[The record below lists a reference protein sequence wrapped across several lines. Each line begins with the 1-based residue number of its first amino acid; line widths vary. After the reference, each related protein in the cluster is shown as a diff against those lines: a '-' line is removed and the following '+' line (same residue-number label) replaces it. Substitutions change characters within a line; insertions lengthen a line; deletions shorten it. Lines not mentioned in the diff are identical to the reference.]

1 MENNKFLETFKKII
15 NECRYDSTYKMAWAK
30 ALVEI
35 SKYKNDDSEYID
47 IYLDEISKKVIKY
60 YWDQI
65 VFLDV
70 LQGRNLTKQPVIL
83 QSVNTLIEEYYRY
96 IGLNQLIKFEQ
107 IESKLS
113 ERLADKYLTCIKD
126 VTKTLKADVSWRFIY
141 IDGES
146 HEEIYRYYK
155 EHDKIVILK
164 ENIEILKENRQE
176 LINLINL
183 RWKEMI
189 KSFDKNYK
197 TLEEIEDVNTSVNR
211 LDGILEFSKQLFNKL
226 SEEDANSNNKNSK
239 LEINNDIAKICEI
252 RNEINCDI
260 KEHITSNIERKVDL
274 GDVNDN
280 DFNVIISEIK
290 QLLRANKLIG
300 NKLIENYDN
309 DEFFDYINKRAEKIL
324 MFNLSNPYLTI
335 EESYEVIISLSFIA
349 LKFYT
354 GNFWENVN
362 NQYEKLYT
370 MPGVKPQKIR
380 NKIVEILKGFRG
392 NDKRYIEY
400 PIKNAIVPYTFLD
413 KYYDFMFDI
422 YRLNFKESL
431 PENLIEEVRY
441 IFEAIYEKINA
452 DSDELNI
459 EVTNKTYK
467 LIKSTQNIIKNEENL
482 LELCELSANVL
493 ERIQAYIWNYN
504 TDLEDNSYFN
514 TSFER
519 FLHTNRS
526 EKRRLSEFEKKE
538 YQSRWKPT
546 FRLIN
551 NEVYLI
557 TPIHKVDD
565 KFDPTKLNIW
575 AYNGDDIIS
584 IEEKPVAV
592 PGIGYST
599 VDPQNILVDRPLGKL
614 SYMISAGKE
623 EIYNSKDNLY
633 RDYILFNEDGYEIK
647 TDTNYTGVCSIVF
660 RDATDNGIHLK
671 AKRMHYDVGEINV
684 KQGNCFTLNDEII
697 TFTGKVK
704 NGIIGEINSN
714 CNAKVNDEHVD
725 VYDSVR
731 CIVFSCDDEIENIG
745 IEINDKRIKLKELD
759 YKVSSLNKSVQ
770 LDISDIRD
778 GYYKLRIFDYI
789 QNKNVFYK
797 NFVLDSNMKI
807 NCTKNFSR
815 NYIIN
820 IESNLIGN
828 ITRNININNGIS
840 TIIAFQNN
848 NEIIEYEVRLNV
860 PLYQIDDGEYKDVD
874 EYIWANDLSNYSKIT
889 LINFEFDIIEIKDE
903 KLKNICEPYT
913 LSGKTNIIDGKLLKN
928 FKERTEFYLNLKN
941 SSKVKTYQL
950 WVLNTCK
957 LIDNETFVNYDKN
970 AEELIINTSYIGD
983 ESIFVRLKNSSGNVI
998 FEEEITST
1006 VSCIK
1011 KENLYSKIYYT
1022 LEFFVREQIS
1032 IFMCNERILGTREIF
1047 FMKHTD
1053 LIGKYCK
1060 INSIRFDDF
1069 RNQDKELIL
1078 NNTFIQF
1085 NEIFNKEL
1093 NIYVGEIYRMQMGE
1107 KISFESINPVKIE
1120 ILTDNYTEVVNCV
1133 ITTMDDDGL
1142 LYNIDKRIFDDI
1154 GDRNYVAVNDY
1165 DVALIRKREE
1175 R

>member
-1 MENNKFLETFKKII
+1 MKNNKFLEIFKKII
-15 NECRYDSTYKMAWAK
+15 KECRYDNTYKMAWAK

-35 SKYKNDDSEYID
+35 SRYKNDDSDYID
-47 IYLDEISKKVIKY
+47 IYLEEFSKKFIKY

-65 VFLDV
+65 VYLDV
-70 LQGRNLTKQPVIL
+70 LQGRNLTKQPVIIQL
-83 QSVNTLIEEYYRY
+83 VNNLIEEYYRY
-96 IGLNQLIKFEQ
+96 IGLKQLIKFEQ
-107 IESKLS
+107 IENTLNKQLT
-113 ERLADKYLTCIKD
+113 DKYLTCIKD
-126 VTKTLKADVSWRFIY
+126 VTKTLKADVSWRFTY
-141 IDGES
+141 IDGEQ

-155 EHDKIVILK
+155 ENSKIVISK
-164 ENIEILKENRQE
+164 ENIEMLRENCQE
-176 LINLINL
+176 LINLINS
-183 RWKEMI
+183 RWKEML
-189 KSFDKNYK
+189 KSFNKDS
-197 TLEEIEDVNTSVNR
+197 SVNSE
-211 LDGILEFSKQLFNKL
+211 ITISNETKL
-226 SEEDANSNNKNSK
+226 VSDYS
-239 LEINNDIAKICEI
+239 
-252 RNEINCDI
+252 NEINSKTNESSNVVQESKIDFGDINDNKFNLIIGEI
-260 KEHITSNIERKVDL
+260 KE
-274 GDVNDN
+274 
-280 DFNVIISEIK
+280 
-290 QLLRANKLIG
+290 LLRSNKLIG

-309 DEFFDYINKRAEKIL
+309 NEFFDYINKRAEKIL
-324 MFNLSNPYLTI
+324 IYNLSTPYLTI

-362 NQYEKLYT
+362 NQYKKLYT
-370 MPGVKPQKIR
+370 IPGVKPQKVR

-400 PIKNAIVPYTFLD
+400 PIKNAIVPYAFLD

-431 PENLIEEVRY
+431 PENLTEEVRY

-482 LELCELSANVL
+482 LELCELSASVL

-504 TDLEDNSYFN
+504 TDLEENSYFN

-526 EKRRLSEFEKKE
+526 EKRRLNEFEKKE
-538 YQSRWKPT
+538 YQSRWKTT

-565 KFDPTKLNIW
+565 KFDPTKLDIW
-575 AYNGDDIIS
+575 AYNDDDIIS

-592 PGIGYST
+592 PSIGYST
-599 VDPQNILVDRPLGKL
+599 VEPQNILVDKPLGKL

-647 TDTNYTGVCSIVF
+647 TDTNYTGICSIVF
-660 RDATDNGIHLK
+660 RDVTENGIHLK
-671 AKRMHYDVGEINV
+671 AKRRYYDVGEIYV

-704 NGIIGEINSN
+704 NGIIGEINLN
-714 CNAKVNDEHVD
+714 CKAKVNDEYVD
-725 VYDSVR
+725 VYDSAK
-731 CIVFSCDDEIENIG
+731 CIVFNCDDTVENIG
-745 IEINDKRIKLKELD
+745 IEINDKRIKLKDLD
-759 YKVSSLNKSVQ
+759 YKISSLNKSVQ

-778 GYYKLRIFDYI
+778 GYYKLRIFDFI
-789 QNKNVFYK
+789 QNKNIFYK
-797 NFVLDSNMKI
+797 NFVLDSNIKI
-807 NCTKNFSR
+807 NCTKNFFR
-815 NYIIN
+815 NYLIN
-820 IESNLIGN
+820 FESNLIGN
-828 ITRNININNGIS
+828 ITRNININNELS

-848 NEIIEYEVRLNV
+848 NEIIEYEVSVNI
-860 PLYQIDDGEYKDVD
+860 PLYQIDDGEYRDID

-889 LINFEFDIIEIKDE
+889 LVNFEFDALEIKDE
-903 KLKNICEPYT
+903 KFKNICEPY
-913 LSGKTNIIDGKLLKN
+913 LLNGKTNIIEGKLLRN
-928 FKERTEFYLNLKN
+928 FNERTEFYLNLKN
-941 SSKVKTYQL
+941 SNKVKTYQL

-970 AEELIINTSYIGD
+970 TEKLIINTSYIGKD
-983 ESIFVRLKNSSGNVI
+983 SVFVRLKNVSGSTI
-998 FEEEITST
+998 FEEEIPNNI
-1006 VSCIK
+1006 SCIK

-1022 LEFFVREQIS
+1022 LEFFVKEQIS
-1032 IFMCNERILGTREIF
+1032 IFMCNERVLGTREIF
-1047 FMKHTD
+1047 FMKYTD

-1085 NEIFNKEL
+1085 NELLSKEKNIF
-1093 NIYVGEIYRMQMGE
+1093 IGEIYRMQMGE
-1107 KISFESINPVKIE
+1107 KITFDSVNPVKIE
-1120 ILTDNYTEVVNCV
+1120 ILTDNYTEIVNCI
-1133 ITTMDDDGL
+1133 ITTMDEDGL
-1142 LYNIDKRIFDDI
+1142 LYNIEKKIFDDI
-1154 GDRNYVAVNDY
+1154 GDKNYVAVNDY
-1165 DVALIRKREE
+1165 HITLIRKREE